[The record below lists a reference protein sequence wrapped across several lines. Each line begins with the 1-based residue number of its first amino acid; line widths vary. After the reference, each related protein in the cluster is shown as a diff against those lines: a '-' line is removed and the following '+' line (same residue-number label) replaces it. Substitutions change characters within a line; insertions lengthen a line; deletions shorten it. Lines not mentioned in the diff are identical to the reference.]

1 MSPEL
6 RPPAVVLITGIM
18 GAGKSS
24 VAQALAERLPKSAH
38 VRGDAFRRFIVGGAE
53 PMLPGA
59 GPEAL
64 EQLRLRYRL
73 GAATADTYAGA
84 GFVAVYQDIILG
96 QDLVSVVSA
105 IRTRPLFVVVL
116 NPGADVVSE
125 RAETRA
131 KVSGYGDWTVE
142 ALHELLLATPRI
154 GLWVDTSHQTVNE
167 TVTAILTRLDDARV
181 GQ

>member
-6 RPPAVVLITGIM
+6 RPPAVVVITGIM

-24 VAQALAERLPKSAH
+24 VAQALAERLPEAAH
-38 VRGDAFRRFIVGGAE
+38 VRGDAFRRFIVSGGE

-73 GAATADTYAGA
+73 GASTADAYAEA
-84 GFVAVYQDIILG
+84 GFVAVYQDTILG
-96 QDLVSVVSA
+96 EDLRSVAGS

-116 NPGADVVSE
+116 NPSPEVVSE
-125 RAETRA
+125 RAASRA
-131 KVSGYGDWTVE
+131 KVSGYGEWTVE
-142 ALHELLLATPRI
+142 ALHDLLLATPRF
-154 GLWVDTSHQTVNE
+154 GLWIDTSDQSVDE
-167 TVTAILTRLDDARV
+167 TVTAILVGLDDARID
-181 GQ
+181 

>member
-1 MSPEL
+1 MSAEL

-24 VAQALAERLPKSAH
+24 VAQALAERLPKAAH
-38 VRGDAFRRFIVGGAE
+38 VRGDVFRRFIVNGGE

-59 GPEAL
+59 GPQAL

-73 GAATADTYAGA
+73 GASTAEAYADA

-96 QDLVSVVSA
+96 EDLPAVVGS
-105 IRTRPLFVVVL
+105 IRAQPLFVVVL
-116 NPGADVVSE
+116 SPRPEVVGH
-125 RAETRA
+125 RAESRA
-131 KVSGYGDWTVE
+131 KISGYGEWTVE

-154 GLWVDTSHQTVNE
+154 GLWIDTSDQSVNE
-167 TVTAILTRLDDARV
+167 TVTAILARLDDARIA
-181 GQ
+181 